1 MVCKEP
7 YEFDVNCGQQK
18 KKRQKKMGM
27 MNYKYKSYYFISVV
41 FKVIH

>member
-1 MVCKEP
+1 MNLMLTVDNK
-7 YEFDVNCGQQK
+7 K

>member
-18 KKRQKKMGM
+18 KKKAKKDG
-27 MNYKYKSYYFISVV
+27 NDEL
-41 FKVIH
+41 